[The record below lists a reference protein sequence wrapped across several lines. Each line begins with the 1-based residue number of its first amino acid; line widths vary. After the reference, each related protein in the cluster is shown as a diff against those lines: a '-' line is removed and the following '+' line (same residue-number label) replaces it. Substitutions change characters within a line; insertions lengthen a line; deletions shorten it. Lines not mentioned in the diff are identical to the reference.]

1 MLDGAPMPA
10 NASIKDF
17 RGRKAG
23 YVANAVEQALLLP
36 EDMADLRFL
45 RRHEVFLSLKMDLTM
60 VSLSIRPLFSLF
72 FFFFIIF
79 F

>member
-23 YVANAVEQALLLP
+23 YVANTAEQALLLP

-45 RRHEVFLSLKMDLTM
+45 RRHKVFLSLKMDLTM

>member
-1 MLDGAPMPA
+1 MLDRAPMPA